1 MRSVQARHIVLLPV
15 LLLTVGG
22 VIITD
27 SEAQV
32 ICQSNGCSNAT
43 DGCCTTSKG
52 CEVEHTLHSEVETCT
67 QHHTINTLPGKVERC
82 TYNYQTFSYD
92 SCRNS
97 YHTSEQQTV
106 GNYGKPNWVGAEFES
121 VGYNQFSMTILWE
134 HEDVMYNLSHTNFS
148 DVKGYEIRI
157 YEDRSNNPQD
167 GGTSRIIRGCL
178 CVTDPNL
185 RNVSGITM
193 PKFQYRSPQEG
204 LSHMTVE
211 VRAYPTLV
219 GRDEGYSLRRN
230 CSLLTGCAPNNRS
243 EQCFSGS
250 ECYSWPQSCLDFLP
264 SYNPATCPPPRYS
277 PPTKLTT
284 RLLTNNPND
293 TTQLHVSWE
302 PPLMDYTLFPLPT
315 VYYVSVYEHP
325 IESYNTTH
333 FRVENTTNIVISKL
347 NHRTSYNVSVS
358 TYVPCSGFHAQ
369 CLDNQPT
376 KSCSCGLQAYHTVAI
391 VTTPTTTN
399 AMVAI
404 VTTPTTTNAMASG
417 HTTTVSMIEMTII
430 YVTVVPASVG
440 ILAIVIICIL
450 IIILIIKNVKATKTQ
465 EPEKEN
471 DKKKAPDSEK
481 QTCVFIL
488 YPYGT

>member
-27 SEAQV
+27 SEVQV

-52 CEVEHTLHSEVETCT
+52 CEEEHTLRSEIETCT
-67 QHHTINTLPGKVERC
+67 QPHTINTPPGMVERC
-82 TYNYQTFSYD
+82 PFNFHTFNYD
-92 SCRNS
+92 SCRDS

-106 GNYGKPNWVGAEFES
+106 GNYGKPNWVGVEFES
-121 VGYNQFSMTILWE
+121 VGYNHFSMTVLWE
-134 HEDVMYNLSHTNFS
+134 HEDAMYLSHTNFS

-157 YEDRSNNPQD
+157 YEGRSNNPQALK
-167 GGTSRIIRGCL
+167 IIRQCL

-185 RNVSGITM
+185 RNVSGIT
-193 PKFQYRSPQEG
+193 SPLFAYQSSQEG
-204 LSHMTVE
+204 LSHMIVE

-277 PPTKLTT
+277 PPTKLTA
-284 RLLTNNPND
+284 RLSTNNPNE

-302 PPLMDYTLFPLPT
+302 PPHMDYTLFPLPT
-315 VYYVSVYEHP
+315 VYYVSIYEHP
-325 IESYNTTH
+325 IESYNTTR
-333 FRVENTTNIVISKL
+333 FRVENATNIVISKL

-358 TYVPCSGFHAQ
+358 AHVPCSGFHAQ
-369 CLDNQPT
+369 CLNNQLT
-376 KSCSCGLQAYHTVAI
+376 CSCGLQAYHT
-391 VTTPTTTN
+391 
-399 AMVAI
+399 VAI

-471 DKKKAPDSEK
+471 DEKKAPDSEK

-488 YPYGT
+488 YPYET